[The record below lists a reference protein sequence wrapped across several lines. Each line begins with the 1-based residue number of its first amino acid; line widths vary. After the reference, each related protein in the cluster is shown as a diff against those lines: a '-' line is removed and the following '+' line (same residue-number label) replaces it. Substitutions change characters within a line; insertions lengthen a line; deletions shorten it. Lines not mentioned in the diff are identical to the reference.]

1 MEILYFL
8 EKNYNKMS
16 TTEKIIASYII
27 NNTSE
32 IVGANIHKTAEHL
45 NISSSSIS
53 RFVKKYC
60 NMTFNELK
68 ISLASINEKES
79 INNTEEMLNWVD
91 CFDTLPT
98 NIINNIVN
106 VCEDILKVNEL
117 ETFKKAIELIEKAD
131 TIYLFGIGASAII
144 AQDFQLK
151 LIRMQKKCVFN
162 FDSVI
167 SRHNTRLITDKDVA
181 IAISFSGET
190 KDTNSELKLA
200 KKRGAKCIAITK
212 NAKTSLEELADL
224 NLVVPSTELN
234 KTRLSAIFSRYGQ
247 LFILDMLFLGIA
259 RQNTIT
265 VESFIDRLN
274 EFFQNEL

>member
-1 MEILYFL
+1 MDILYFL

-32 IVGANIHKTAEHL
+32 IVGANIHKTAEQL
-45 NISSSSIS
+45 NISPSSIS

-60 NMTFNELK
+60 NMSFNELK

-98 NIINNIVN
+98 NIINNIVK

-131 TIYLFGIGASAII
+131 TVYIFGIGASAII

-190 KDTNSELKLA
+190 KETNSELKLA

-259 RQNTIT
+259 RQNAVT
-265 VESFIDRLN
+265 VETFIDRLN
-274 EFFQNEL
+274 DFFQNEL